1 MFIIRSDI
9 HLGHFKENDVEKMQ
23 RLWSPFGWGQ
33 LISKRKPSAADRS
46 GRQPRG
52 SKGKVRKW

>member
-1 MFIIRSDI
+1 MFIHMSDL
-9 HLGHFKENDVEKMQ
+9 HLGHLKEDNTERMKRM
-23 RLWSPFGWGQ
+23 WTPFGWGQ

-52 SKGKVRKW
+52 AKGKVRKW

>member
-1 MFIIRSDI
+1 MFIHMSDL
-9 HLGHFKENDVEKMQ
+9 HLCNFKDNNQDKMK

-33 LISKRKPSAADRS
+33 LISKSKPSAADRS